1 MTVFSSVV
9 QILALCVSVALSDSA
24 AAQAS
29 YPSRP
34 IRLIVPFPP
43 GGSIDPVATALVG
56 VAVGAIGGATYMAAK
71 RFSPRPDDESV
82 PRGDAAP
89 PPAEGGTP

>member
-1 MTVFSSVV
+1 MPMFDKAP
-9 QILALCVSVALSDSA
+9 ILHPTPPDT
-24 AAQAS
+24 
-29 YPSRP
+29 
-34 IRLIVPFPP
+34 FPP
-43 GGSIDPVATALVG
+43 IAAPQGSIDPVATALVG

-89 PPAEGGTP
+89 PSAEGGTP